1 MGPPP
6 TGPGPDWMGD
16 MATGQSSRAT
26 PAAGGRVTDLLVEVA
41 RRFYLVGETQVEIA
55 RDLGL
60 DPSTVS
66 RYLKRARDEGV
77 VRVEIRP
84 PLRRNVDLGRQ
95 LADAFHLSRVVVA
108 STEEEGDLS
117 CLADV
122 AADYVGTLL
131 RNGMR
136 VGLGWGSTLSATVGC
151 MEPGAVSDLII
162 TQLAGGLSDP
172 VPGIQG
178 HELARHLASLYPGS
192 LVHYLHAP
200 SIVDSPAIKEA
211 MLSNSSVQAA
221 LALATQSELA
231 LVGIGEIG
239 PEATLLR
246 SSQVTRGDLE
256 LLLADGVV
264 GSMNGRFFGRDGRPA
279 GHLDERT
286 IAIEWAQL
294 AAIPT
299 VVAIAGGR
307 TKADA
312 ILGALRSGC
321 VDILITDEA
330 TATALAER

>member
-1 MGPPP
+1 
-6 TGPGPDWMGD
+6 
-16 MATGQSSRAT
+16 MATGESSRAA
-26 PAAGGRVTDLLVEVA
+26 PAGGRVTDLLIEVA

-84 PLRRNVDLGRQ
+84 PMRRNVDLGRQ
-95 LADAFHLSRVVVA
+95 LADAFGLSRVIVA
-108 STEEEGDLS
+108 ATDEEGDMAS
-117 CLADV
+117 LADV
-122 AADYVGTLL
+122 AASYVGTLL
-131 RNGMR
+131 RKGMR
-136 VGLGWGSTLSATVGC
+136 VGLGWGTTLSATVGC

-211 MLSNSSVQAA
+211 MLSDSSVQAA
-221 LALATQSELA
+221 LALAAKSELA

-239 PEATLLR
+239 PDATLLR
-246 SSQVTRGDLE
+246 SSQVTRADLD
-256 LLLADGVV
+256 LLRADGVI
-264 GSMNGRFFGRDGRPA
+264 GSMNGRFFCRDGKPG
-279 GHLDERT
+279 GHLDGRT
-286 IAIEWAQL
+286 IAIEWTQL

-299 VVAIAGGR
+299 VVAIAEGLP
-307 TKADA
+307 KVEA
-312 ILGALRSGC
+312 IQGALRTGC
-321 VDILITDEA
+321 VDVLITDEA
-330 TATALAER
+330 TATALGEP

>member
-1 MGPPP
+1 
-6 TGPGPDWMGD
+6 
-16 MATGQSSRAT
+16 MATGQSFRAT

-84 PLRRNVDLGRQ
+84 PMRRNVDLGRQ
-95 LADAFHLSRVVVA
+95 LADSFQLSRVIVA
-108 STEEEGDLS
+108 STGEEGDVS

-131 RNGMR
+131 RKGMR
-136 VGLGWGSTLSATVGC
+136 VGLGWGTTLSATVGC

-200 SIVDSPAIKEA
+200 SIVDSPAIKQA
-211 MLSNSSVQAA
+211 MLSDSSVQAA
-221 LALATQSELA
+221 LALAAQSELA

-246 SSQVTRGDLE
+246 STEVTQADLVQLRE
-256 LLLADGVV
+256 DGVV
-264 GSMNGRFFGRDGRPA
+264 GSMNGRFFCGDGEPG
-279 GHLDERT
+279 GHLDSRT
-286 IAIEWAQL
+286 IAIEWSQL

-299 VVAIAGGR
+299 VVAIADGLP
-307 TKADA
+307 KVQA
-312 ILGALRSGC
+312 ILGALMTGC
-321 VDILITDEA
+321 VDVLITGET
-330 TATALAER
+330 TAAALAER

>member
-1 MGPPP
+1 
-6 TGPGPDWMGD
+6 
-16 MATGQSSRAT
+16 MATGQSSRPT

-95 LADAFHLSRVVVA
+95 LADNFALSRVVVA
-108 STEEEGDLS
+108 SSEEEGDLDS
-117 CLADV
+117 LADV
-122 AADYVGTLL
+122 AADYIGTLL
-131 RNGMR
+131 RKGMR
-136 VGLGWGSTLSATVGC
+136 IGLGWGSTLSATVGC

-200 SIVDSPAIKEA
+200 SIVDSPAIKDA
-211 MLSNSSVQAA
+211 ILSDSSVQAA
-221 LALATQSELA
+221 LALAAQSELA

-246 SSQVTRGDLE
+246 AAQVTPTDTDLLIAE
-256 LLLADGVV
+256 GVV
-264 GSMNGRFFGRDGRPA
+264 GSMNGRFFGRDGKPA
-279 GHLDERT
+279 GHMDERT
-286 IAIEWAQL
+286 IAIEWAEL
-294 AAIPT
+294 GAIPI
-299 VVAIAGGR
+299 VVAIAAGL
-307 TKADA
+307 TKIDA

-321 VDILITDEA
+321 VDVLITDEG
-330 TATALAER
+330 TAASLAER